1 MLEIQYYFQ
10 NGRKKKKVKK
20 RKIRNNVD
28 FNYTDP
34 NENTMKDAL
43 SRISN
48 IQLNRQN
55 FMKTIEFDKT
65 KSLEMKVDDIKRQS
79 EIKRI
84 KIKKIVEKQ
93 KERILKNPVI

>member
-1 MLEIQYYFQ
+1 
-10 NGRKKKKVKK
+10 
-20 RKIRNNVD
+20 
-28 FNYTDP
+28 
-34 NENTMKDAL
+34 MKDAL